1 MTSVVFRP
9 LCLVFCF
16 VGNCFAE
23 DDRTPVP
30 ETELE
35 RIRARYSV
43 QEKSMSDR
51 LKQHPKEI
59 SSYSARGDA
68 RLFLADFQGARSDYE
83 KMIELNPKLDVS
95 HWRLGIAYFY
105 LKEFDKAAKQFGIY
119 HQYDQV
125 DRENGIWRFMSQY
138 KANGLAVARKGL
150 LKYEKDDRPPY
161 PWLYAMF
168 AGKLEP
174 DEVFLK
180 IDEEGFPERYKT
192 RVLFHAYLYV
202 GIYLELTEG
211 NPGKALP
218 YLRKAASNAY
228 GRSTGTYMW
237 QVARIHYELSKEEL
251 AREAKTDKPVSPK
264 N

>member
-1 MTSVVFRP
+1 MNSIVF
-9 LCLVFCF
+9 LCTVFVF
-16 VGNCFAE
+16 VGNCFAV
-23 DDRTPVP
+23 DSRGPVP
-30 ETELE
+30 QAELE
-35 RIRARYSV
+35 RIRDRYST
-43 QEKSMSDR
+43 QEKTMSVR
-51 LKQHPKEI
+51 LKQNPKEI

-68 RLFLADFQGARSDYE
+68 RLFLADFKGARADYE

-105 LKEFDKAAKQFGIY
+105 LKEYDKAARQFWIY

-138 KANGLAVARKGL
+138 KANGLAIARKGL

-174 DEVFLK
+174 EEVFSK
-180 IDEEGFPERYKT
+180 IDEKGFPERYKT
-192 RVLFHAYLYV
+192 QVLFHAYLYV

-211 NPGKALP
+211 DPKKALP
-218 YLRKAASNAY
+218 YQSKAASNAY

-237 QVARIHYELSKEEL
+237 QVARIHYLLSKKEL
-251 AREAKTDKPVSPK
+251 DREAKTKPVSPK

>member
-1 MTSVVFRP
+1 
-9 LCLVFCF
+9 
-16 VGNCFAE
+16 
-23 DDRTPVP
+23 
-30 ETELE
+30 
-35 RIRARYSV
+35 
-43 QEKSMSDR
+43 MSAR
-51 LKQHPKEI
+51 LKQSPKEI
-59 SSYSARGDA
+59 SSYSSRGDA
-68 RLFLADFQGARSDYE
+68 RLFLADFKGARADYE
-83 KMIELNPKLDVS
+83 KMIELNPKLDIS

-105 LKEFDKAAKQFGIY
+105 LKEYDKAARQFRIY

-138 KANGLAVARKGL
+138 KASGLAVARKGL

-174 DEVFLK
+174 EEVFSQ
-180 IDEEGFPERYKT
+180 IDEAGFSERYKT

-202 GIYLELTEG
+202 GIYLELTEDA
-211 NPGKALP
+211 PGKALP
-218 YLRKAASNAY
+218 YLRKAASNEY

-237 QVARIHYELSKEEL
+237 QVARIHHQLSKDEGDRKAE
-251 AREAKTDKPVSPK
+251 TKPPGRD

>member
-1 MTSVVFRP
+1 MNFVVFRF
-9 LCLVFCF
+9 LCILFVF

-23 DDRTPVP
+23 DGQGPVP
-30 ETELE
+30 QAELE

-43 QEKSMSDR
+43 QEKTMSAR
-51 LKQHPKEI
+51 LKQNPKEI
-59 SSYSARGDA
+59 SSYSSRGDA
-68 RLFLADFQGARSDYE
+68 RLFLADFKGARADYE

-105 LKEFDKAAKQFGIY
+105 LEEYDKAARQFGIY

-138 KANGLAVARKGL
+138 KASGLAVARKGL

-174 DEVFLK
+174 QEVFSQ
-180 IDEEGFPERYKT
+180 IDGAGFSESYKT

-202 GIYLELTEG
+202 GIFLELTEDD
-211 NPGKALP
+211 PGKALP
-218 YLRKAASNAY
+218 YLRKAASNEY

-237 QVARIHYELSKEEL
+237 QVARIHHQLRKAEGDRK
-251 AREAKTDKPVSPK
+251 AKTKPLGPE

>member
-1 MTSVVFRP
+1 MNFVVFRF
-9 LCLVFCF
+9 LCILFVF

-23 DDRTPVP
+23 DGPEPVP
-30 ETELE
+30 QAELE
-35 RIRARYSV
+35 GIRARYSV
-43 QEKSMSDR
+43 QEKTMSAR
-51 LKQHPKEI
+51 LKQNPKEI
-59 SSYSARGDA
+59 SSYSSRGDA
-68 RLFLADFQGARSDYE
+68 RLFLADFKGARADYE

-105 LKEFDKAAKQFGIY
+105 LKEYDKAARQFGIY

-138 KANGLAVARKGL
+138 KASGLAVARKGL

-174 DEVFLK
+174 GEVFSK
-180 IDEEGFPERYKT
+180 IDEAGFSERYKT

-202 GIYLELTEG
+202 GIYLELTEDD
-211 NPGKALP
+211 PGKALP
-218 YLRKAASNAY
+218 YLRKAASNEY

-237 QVARIHYELSKEEL
+237 QVARIHHQLSKDEGDRKAE
-251 AREAKTDKPVSPK
+251 TKPPGRD

>member
-1 MTSVVFRP
+1 MKSIVF
-9 LCLVFCF
+9 LCIVFVF
-16 VGNCFAE
+16 VGNCFAVDSRE
-23 DDRTPVP
+23 SVP
-30 ETELE
+30 QAELE
-35 RIRARYSV
+35 EIRDRYSL
-43 QEKSMSDR
+43 QEKTMSDR
-51 LKQHPKEI
+51 LKQNPKEI

-68 RLFLADFQGARSDYE
+68 RLFLADFKGARADYE

-105 LKEFDKAAKQFGIY
+105 LKEYDKAARQFGIY

-161 PWLYAMF
+161 PWLYDVF
-168 AGKLEP
+168 AGKIQP
-174 DEVFLK
+174 GQVFSK
-180 IDEEGFPERYKT
+180 IEEEAFDDRYKT

-202 GIYLELTEG
+202 GIYLELTEDSK
-211 NPGKALP
+211 KALP
-218 YLRKAASNAY
+218 YLRKAAANAY
-228 GRSTGTYMW
+228 GRTTGTYMW
-237 QVARIHYELSKEEL
+237 QVARIHYRLSKEG
-251 AREAKTDKPVSPK
+251 AKPGAEETGKVSPG

>member
-1 MTSVVFRP
+1 MNFVVFRF
-9 LCLVFCF
+9 LCILFVF

-23 DDRTPVP
+23 DGPEPVP
-30 ETELE
+30 QAELE
-35 RIRARYSV
+35 GIRARYSV
-43 QEKSMSDR
+43 QEKTMSAR
-51 LKQHPKEI
+51 LKQNPKEI
-59 SSYSARGDA
+59 SSYSSRGDA
-68 RLFLADFQGARSDYE
+68 RLFLADFKGARADYE

-105 LKEFDKAAKQFGIY
+105 LKEYEKAARQFGIY

-138 KANGLAVARKGL
+138 KASGLAVARKGL

-174 DEVFLK
+174 GEVFSK
-180 IDEEGFPERYKT
+180 IDEAGFSERYKT

-202 GIYLELTEG
+202 GIYLELTEDD
-211 NPGKALP
+211 PGKALP
-218 YLRKAASNAY
+218 YLRKAASNEY

-237 QVARIHYELSKEEL
+237 QVARIHHQLSKDEGDRKAE
-251 AREAKTDKPVSPK
+251 TKPLGPD